1 MPWVELPHT
10 ADAGLEITASSVE
23 DLVTEAARAFYAFM
37 FGEVSLV
44 RSLEEHTEHSVE
56 LECMDLLELF
66 VSWLNELL
74 YIYDTKEKVFS
85 PEIVEVDLKRAR
97 LLAKGNLHVAPSPAR
112 AVKAVTYGGAKISEG
127 PPWRLR
133 VYLDL

>member
-1 MPWVELPHT
+1 VPWVELPHT

-23 DLVTEAARAFYAFM
+23 DLVTEAAWAFYAFM

-44 RSLEEHTEHSVE
+44 RSVEEHTVE

-85 PEIVEVDLKRAR
+85 PETIEVDPKRAR
-97 LLAKGNLHVAPSPAR
+97 LLAKGNLHIAPSPAR
-112 AVKAVTYGGAKISEG
+112 AVKAVTYGGAEISEG

>member
-37 FGEVSLV
+37 FGEVFLL
-44 RSLEEHTEHSVE
+44 RSVEEYTVE

-85 PEIVEVDLKRAR
+85 PEIIEVDPKRAR
-97 LLAKGNLHVAPSPAR
+97 LLAKGNLHIAPSLAR
-112 AVKAVTYGGAKISEG
+112 AVKAVTYGGAEVSEG

>member
-10 ADAGLEITASSVE
+10 ADAGLEITAFSVE

-112 AVKAVTYGGAKISEG
+112 AVKAATYGGAEISEG

>member
-37 FGEVSLV
+37 FGEVSLL
-44 RSLEEHTEHSVE
+44 RSVEEYTVE

-85 PEIVEVDLKRAR
+85 PEIIEVDPKRAR
-97 LLAKGNLHVAPSPAR
+97 LLAKGNLHIAPSLAR
-112 AVKAVTYGGAKISEG
+112 AVKAVTYGGAEVSEG

>member
-1 MPWVELPHT
+1 VELPHT
-10 ADAGLEITASSVE
+10 ADAGLEITAFSVE

-97 LLAKGNLHVAPSPAR
+97 LLTKGNLHVAPSPAR
-112 AVKAVTYGGAKISEG
+112 AVKAVTYGGAEISEG

-133 VYLDL
+133 VYFDL

>member
-1 MPWVELPHT
+1 VELPHT

-37 FGEVSLV
+37 FGEVFLL
-44 RSLEEHTEHSVE
+44 RSVEEYTVE

-85 PEIVEVDLKRAR
+85 PEIIEVDPKRAR
-97 LLAKGNLHVAPSPAR
+97 LLAKGNLHIAPSLAR
-112 AVKAVTYGGAKISEG
+112 AVKAVTYGGAEVSEG

>member
-44 RSLEEHTEHSVE
+44 RSVEEYTVE

-85 PEIVEVDLKRAR
+85 PETIEVDPKRAR
-97 LLAKGNLHVAPSPAR
+97 LLAKGNLHIATSPAR
-112 AVKAVTYGGAKISEG
+112 AVKAVTYGGAEVSEG

>member
-1 MPWVELPHT
+1 VELPHT

-23 DLVTEAARAFYAFM
+23 DLVTEAAWAFYAFM